1 MELSI
6 DKEFRDLI
14 SPLTEVEFTQ
24 LKENILAEGCRDPLV
39 VWNRIILDGHNRY
52 AICQSYGVPFK
63 IHELNLSGRN
73 EAINWIIDNQ
83 LGRRNL
89 SPWQMSILR
98 GKRYNAEKADK
109 FSHPKSD
116 SHYGHRLTSEKL
128 SEQYGVSSHTIRRD
142 GDFAKVAEL
151 AAKENN
157 IPIMQLSKAQ
167 ILEVAKEIQQEK
179 RDERRAERIEN
190 LIEISSNNK
199 PLEGIGK
206 FPVLLCDPPWQ
217 YDFPISDSRRIENQY
232 PTMSI
237 DEICNLPVS
246 EICTDDAII
255 FLWSPPS
262 FIHKGLRVLSAWG
275 FDFRTT
281 MVWVKPSIGP
291 GQWVR
296 QRHELILIGIKGNIP
311 TPRGEDKPDSV
322 IEAPREEHSKKPDII
337 YDIIEKMYPEL
348 PKIELFC
355 RKPRNGW
362 SAWGNEI

>member
-1 MELSI
+1 MESNSIEKIELSEYEAVIENGLKTFVDVGEALLKIRDKKLYRFEFGTFEEYCKSRWNLKQASAYRFI
-6 DKEFRDLI
+6 DAYGVIENLKSSPIGELLPANESQAR
-14 SPLTEVEFTQ
+14 PLTRLEPDEQ
-24 LKENILAEGCRDPLV
+24 R
-39 VWNRIILDGHNRY
+39 
-52 AICQSYGVPFK
+52 
-63 IHELNLSGRN
+63 
-73 EAINWIIDNQ
+73 EAW
-83 LGRRNL
+83 
-89 SPWQMSILR
+89 
-98 GKRYNAEKADK
+98 KRVIEKA
-109 FSHPKSD
+109 PPT
-116 SHYGHRLTSEKL
+116 GIT
-128 SEQYGVSSHTIRRD
+128 
-142 GDFAKVAEL
+142 
-151 AAKENN
+151 AA
-157 IPIMQLSKAQ
+157 IV
-167 ILEVAKEIQQEK
+167 LEAAKEIQQEK
-179 RDERRAERIEN
+179 RDERRVERIEK

-262 FIHKGLRVLSAWG
+262 FIHKGLRVLSTWG

-296 QRHELILIGIKGNIP
+296 QRHELILIGVKGNIP

-322 IEAPREEHSKKPDII
+322 IEAPREEHSKKPDIV

-362 SAWGNEI
+362 AAWGNEI